1 MDVGHLRSLR
11 WVRDDNPIS
20 AVNNTPELTRNG
32 KTAAQ
37 NRWIAYNKM
46 RGQYASAMEH
56 AVPEEFWVDKK
67 QCRYTNLNGET
78 QNPTQQ
84 SCAEGISAV
93 KAIAIAQQQGQK
105 IYTINKDNRNTALP
119 KLNISGEAGAEI
131 KNAIMA
137 GKEVIF
143 HEKAISAHGWTGHG
157 YIMVDP
163 NTGAGAYIIE
173 GRGNGGFLD
182 LWSEYNVAFAFL
194 LFIASFIAAVASAGA
209 FVIVILGILTV
220 FTALMN
226 IMVIRLVLIENGCP
240 QDGSSF
246 FEDMEWLA
254 VVLSLLGLGGVAGS
268 TFLSFLSGGGVTG
281 AAVGCRSF

>member
-1 MDVGHLRSLR
+1 
-11 WVRDDNPIS
+11 
-20 AVNNTPELTRNG
+20 
-32 KTAAQ
+32 
-37 NRWIAYNKM
+37 
-46 RGQYASAMEH
+46 
-56 AVPEEFWVDKK
+56 
-67 QCRYTNLNGET
+67 
-78 QNPTQQ
+78 
-84 SCAEGISAV
+84 
-93 KAIAIAQQQGQK
+93 
-105 IYTINKDNRNTALP
+105 
-119 KLNISGEAGAEI
+119 
-131 KNAIMA
+131 MA

-246 FEDMEWLA
+246 FEDMGWLA
-254 VVLSLLGLGGVAGS
+254 VVLSLLGPGGVAGS
-268 TFLSFLSGGGVTG
+268 AFLSFLSGGGVTG